1 MFRGRFPCLL
11 SVFNASCGVGGHQ
24 ENEFLAQRCLQIMSF
39 QYQLLAAFQHLVLVC
54 FTLNFILGTLVL
66 KKIIMLQIFF
76 LLYFIYQFLAFS
88 TEDCIGIQRGMYHLT
103 LKLIHLTSLNIP
115 CGSPSRRFYCTS
127 LGFTQCQKNR

>member
-54 FTLNFILGTLVL
+54 FTLNFILGILVL

-88 TEDCIGIQRGMYHLT
+88 TEDCIGIQRGMYPLDFKINSFDFIKYSVWVSFPAFLLYIIRIYT
-103 LKLIHLTSLNIP
+103 MPEK
-115 CGSPSRRFYCTS
+115 
-127 LGFTQCQKNR
+127 